1 MAELLNDKK
10 QNPFAGWPMIVFW
23 AAVLVFTAHACTHMV
38 AAGDTWVAMA
48 CGRHYV
54 NHSVD
59 TVEPFSANSH
69 DAGPTETE
77 LEKYPQWFRPVVK
90 KMHPTGWVNQNWGT
104 HAIFYW
110 LAKTFGSDGE
120 YNYNMLVVWKFAVN
134 IIAAVCI
141 FYIARVLDV
150 TPPLA
155 AAAAAFALFV
165 GRTFIDVRPAVF
177 SNMFIPMLILIYCLT
192 TYKNIKYIWL
202 IVPFTLFWC
211 NVHGGYIYV
220 FITLVPFAGFNLLT
234 CPSKTWFTTTGIKGF
249 YHTCAAGITALVA
262 TILFNPYHL
271 TNITHT
277 FEVSVS
283 KHAESWRKVNEWHP
297 AFERENP
304 VGDEEAFIVMFI
316 IAWAAFALWV
326 VARQF
331 KPSVD
336 RRRRATRDIFSEP
349 GTYQWPKIDLAL
361 MTIAALTIYMA
372 VKSRRF
378 IPVAASA
385 SCAVI
390 VMFIDQAIRMIAA
403 RLKFNKTGKLILP
416 DFPKQLKYFIII
428 ATAATTLG
436 FGAFWSLKFKRVYL
450 DPWPRDPIR
459 NSIFMRMTA
468 SNIKPFDVT
477 QFMRENQLS
486 GNMFNYW
493 TEGGAL
499 AFGQEPDP
507 ETGRTPLQLF
517 MDGRAQAAYDHS
529 NFILWQQIYAGG
541 PESYPPRIANR
552 YATEKEIKKIAA
564 WIDKEM
570 KKRDIWLFVMPE
582 SEFQRMSKYHST
594 KQFRQLNYY
603 LLALPGY
610 QRWPGHKDWR
620 LAYTDKDQRLYI
632 DVSTE
637 KGKKLISDVFTGKA
651 KFPNEYAKN
660 ITLANTLLRTRNSTS
675 AAQGLKYAKMAF
687 DIDHTP
693 QAISEI
699 TLAARMYPPL
709 RKDANKYIHDFLN
722 NFKENMDDIAK
733 EAGYLNELSSASI
746 AARHLASLT
755 KKTDTKRLQEY
766 NRLAKEC
773 VEKINQSLKKTKW

>member
-1 MAELLNDKK
+1 
-10 QNPFAGWPMIVFW
+10 
-23 AAVLVFTAHACTHMV
+23 
-38 AAGDTWVAMA
+38 A

-69 DAGPTETE
+69 KAGPTEAE

-110 LAKTFGSDGE
+110 LAKTFGSEGE
-120 YNYNMLVVWKFAVN
+120 YNYNMLVVWKFTVS

-141 FYIARVLDV
+141 FYVGRTLNV

-155 AAAAAFALFV
+155 AVAAAFALFV
-165 GRTFIDVRPAVF
+165 GRSFIDIRPAVF

-202 IVPFTLFWC
+202 IVPFTIAWC

-249 YHTCAAGITALVA
+249 YHTCAAGITALIG

-297 AFERENP
+297 AFEWDNP
-304 VGDEEAFIVMFI
+304 VGQETAFLVMFI
-316 IAWAAFALWV
+316 IAWLAFALWV
-326 VARQF
+326 IARQF

-349 GTYQWPKIDLAL
+349 GSYQWPKIDLAL
-361 MTIAALTIYMA
+361 MAIVALTIYMA

-378 IPVAASA
+378 IPIAASA

-390 VMFIDQAIRMIAA
+390 AMFIDQAIRMIAA
-403 RLKFNKTGKLILP
+403 RINFNKTGKFTLP
-416 DFPKQLKYFIII
+416 DFPKILKYFIII
-428 ATAATTLG
+428 AMAAATIG
-436 FGAFWSLKFKRVYL
+436 FGTFWSLKFKRIYL
-450 DPWPRDPIR
+450 DPWPRDAIR
-459 NSIFMRMTA
+459 NSVFMRMSA
-468 SNIKPFDVT
+468 SNVKPFDVT
-477 QFMRENQLS
+477 QFMTENQLS

-507 ETGRTPLQLF
+507 ETGRIPLQLF

-541 PESYPPRIANR
+541 PEAYPSRRANR
-552 YATEKEIKKIAA
+552 PATKKELRKIGA
-564 WIDKEM
+564 WLDNEM
-570 KKRDIWLFVMPE
+570 KKRKIWVFVMPD
-582 SEFQRMSKYHST
+582 SEFQRMAQYRRDRE
-594 KQFRQLNYY
+594 FNRVNYY
-603 LLALPGY
+603 LVAL
-610 QRWPGHKDWR
+610 PGHKDWR
-620 LAYTDKDQRLYI
+620 LAYIDKDQRLYI
-632 DVSTE
+632 DISTE
-637 KGKKLISDVFTGKA
+637 KGKKLISDIFTEKA
-651 KFPNEYAKN
+651 KFPNEYTKN
-660 ITLANTLLRTRNSTS
+660 ITL
-675 AAQGLKYAKMAF
+675 
-687 DIDHTP
+687 
-693 QAISEI
+693 
-699 TLAARMYPPL
+699 
-709 RKDANKYIHDFLN
+709 
-722 NFKENMDDIAK
+722 
-733 EAGYLNELSSASI
+733 
-746 AARHLASLT
+746 
-755 KKTDTKRLQEY
+755 
-766 NRLAKEC
+766 
-773 VEKINQSLKKTKW
+773 